1 MKVQKVIQSSLF
13 SLCNVA
19 YKFSLLRLFSG
30 KQSKAVVRQM
40 PVFMGFKQK
49 KKVRKR
55 KGDNLGL
62 RILVTVK
69 DVE

>member
-1 MKVQKVIQSSLF
+1 MKVQKIIQSSLF
-13 SLCNVA
+13 SLCTVA
-19 YKFSLLRLFSG
+19 YKYSRLRLFSG
-30 KQSKAVVRQM
+30 NQSKAVVRQM

-49 KKVRKR
+49 KVRKR
-55 KGDNLGL
+55 EGDNLGL